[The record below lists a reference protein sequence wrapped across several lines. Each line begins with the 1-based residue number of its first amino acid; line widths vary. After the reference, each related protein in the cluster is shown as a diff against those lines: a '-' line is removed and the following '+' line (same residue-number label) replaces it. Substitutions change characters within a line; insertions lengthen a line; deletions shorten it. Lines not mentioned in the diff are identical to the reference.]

1 MTENERTFVPRQK
14 FYVALP
20 YNITI
25 VIRWVSQNTITP
37 TRVIALSL
45 HLHGVNLSPP
55 THTTRATNSSH
66 STITQRTLKKASDL
80 IYVED
85 TRSTRVFPGLHG
97 IEPLSGIEV
106 YTMDTDFST
115 WLTIED
121 TDMDILEICHTR
133 PPHSHTFLNIIGA
146 TSLRPPTCL
155 NNYIPTRQFI
165 YRVSINCF
173 PDYKHLLQENY
184 VEYKHFFF
192 KM

>member
-1 MTENERTFVPRQK
+1 MKLRVPFALKVLLPLTLRSRVYYRLSPLSMTENERTFVPRQK

-115 WLTIED
+115 
-121 TDMDILEICHTR
+121 
-133 PPHSHTFLNIIGA
+133 
-146 TSLRPPTCL
+146 
-155 NNYIPTRQFI
+155 
-165 YRVSINCF
+165 
-173 PDYKHLLQENY
+173 
-184 VEYKHFFF
+184 
-192 KM
+192 